1 MGKLSLMNV
10 RVFAKVTQEERAE
23 WGFKPYSLR
32 FQRQLAIP
40 RTEMGSEEPLGHT
53 AAKSHP

>member
-1 MGKLSLMNV
+1 MNV